1 MLPGLTGWA
10 QVNGRVELGDAEKV
24 RFDMEYMERASM
36 RFDCRILLLTV
47 LRVARRDGVA
57 H

>member
-1 MLPGLTGWA
+1 LLPGLTGWA